1 MCGAQGVG
9 GSLESQDGGDER
21 LLGLYSVR
29 GGLLGRVIHQEGS
42 RAEGGRASVCARGQR
57 RVRDGSAPLA
67 ARRGEHAACA
77 VCSVRRVAPA
87 RAVQRAPR
95 VRPPARLRIPVNF
108 QFFISRIS
116 DALAMTVCYAGVA
129 RSRSE
134 STSFVAFALNFPYF
148 PSSSSCTPPRAPA
161 T

>member
-67 ARRGEHAACA
+67 ARRGEHVACA
-77 VCSVRRVAPA
+77 VLSNARRVC
-87 RAVQRAPR
+87 
-95 VRPPARLRIPVNF
+95 ARLPGCGSLSTFNSL
-108 QFFISRIS
+108 SREF
-116 DALAMTVCYAGVA
+116 LTLL
-129 RSRSE
+129 R
-134 STSFVAFALNFPYF
+134 
-148 PSSSSCTPPRAPA
+148 
-161 T
+161 

>member
-57 RVRDGSAPLA
+57 RVRDGSAA
-67 ARRGEHAACA
+67 WRARC
-77 VCSVRRVAPA
+77 VR

-148 PSSSSCTPPRAPA
+148 PSSSCTPPRAPA